1 MRMDKV
7 IQIGNIC
14 KGMSQWDNPSIGRV
28 YDRDGICPTLNTAGG
43 GYRHPMII
51 ENTDIKCLNPR
62 GRGEKRDP
70 RIATLPQ
77 G

>member
-1 MRMDKV
+1 MPDTQHRE
-7 IQIGNIC
+7 
-14 KGMSQWDNPSIGRV
+14 
-28 YDRDGICPTLNTAGG
+28 G

-62 GRGEKRDP
+62 GGEKRDP